1 MYQVIRFLFFCLL
14 GLGFLKLSPAQV
26 TQEYTGES
34 LRSLIFA
41 VNQLDN
47 KFERHEHRERALG
60 EVIKKSLTSLQ
71 RGQLNLERLYGTQS
85 HFDQRFSETDF
96 HLKAQEERLRN
107 RIETFFTEQDK
118 TNQRLLE
125 QLTKLSLN
133 VEKLLDNSN
142 DLRKPSNK
150 ESYSIDWYERQK
162 SPPYIHLN
170 DKRKSNE
177 ELYSSINYNLSRPIY
192 SSLNYSLS
200 RPTAQQLLKY
210 PGFDSNVL
218 VKSDEP
224 ASQSQQPCAQPTS
237 QNGLTDAVKIFFH
250 ELTNETHN
258 LLHDVNTN
266 VQNMVQKSQTEVM
279 SRLQE
284 VEQSLHTDAEEI
296 TKTLNIHEISLQE
309 FHSEMINTFNKV
321 NDSFETLSRCN
332 SVSKPRRQV
341 MDTEASASDLATDK
355 QPEQM
360 QLLDLLKTHFDTI
373 HQNMTNIQLEM
384 ATNLSA
390 TIKNEISFLWRQ
402 ISITNGEINDSR
414 DLLRLMRDRNE
425 IFVNSILQSIAA
437 ISLKVVDI
445 KERVMDMS
453 DYQNYLSNKLPLLPQ
468 EFADMQQA
476 FIGWLE
482 QLSETIKIVQETKNG
497 WASKILWK

>member
-1 MYQVIRFLFFCLL
+1 MYQLIRFLFFCLV
-14 GLGFLKLSPAQV
+14 GLGFLKLSRAQV
-26 TQEYTGES
+26 TQKYTGES
-34 LRSLIFA
+34 VRSLSSLSNT
-41 VNQLDN
+41 VNGLDN
-47 KFERHEHRERALG
+47 KLERHEHRERALG

-71 RGQLNLERLYGTQS
+71 RGQQLNLERLYGTQT
-85 HFDQRFSETDF
+85 HFDQRFSETDLQ
-96 HLKAQEERLRN
+96 LKAQEEKLRN

-118 TNQRLLE
+118 INQRLLE

-162 SPPYIHLN
+162 SPPYILSN

-177 ELYSSINYNLSRPIY
+177 ELFSSINYNLSRSIFRNI
-192 SSLNYSLS
+192 NYNLT
-200 RPTAQQLLKY
+200 RPTVQRLLEY
-210 PGFDSNVL
+210 PAFDSNTP
-218 VKSDEP
+218 VKSDEA
-224 ASQSQQPCAQPTS
+224 ASQIQQPCAQATS
-237 QNGLTDAVKIFFH
+237 PNGLTDAQMVSQIKTFLH

-266 VQNMVQKSQTEVM
+266 VQNMVQKSQTEVT

-284 VEQSLHTDAEEI
+284 VEQSLHFNAEEI
-296 TKTLNIHEISLQE
+296 TKKLNNHEISMQK
-309 FHSEMINTFNKV
+309 FHSEMISTYN
-321 NDSFETLSRCN
+321 
-332 SVSKPRRQV
+332 KPRRQV
-341 MDTEASASDLATDK
+341 MDTEASASDLVTDK
-355 QPEQM
+355 QPEQA
-360 QLLDLLKTHFDTI
+360 QLFDLLKTHFDTI
-373 HQNMTNIQLEM
+373 HQNLASNQLEIV
-384 ATNLSA
+384 TNLSA

-402 ISITNGEINDSR
+402 ISITNGELNDSR
-414 DLLRLMRDRNE
+414 DFLRLMRDRNE

-437 ISLKVVDI
+437 ISLKVEDI

-482 QLSETIKIVQETKNG
+482 QLSETIKIMQATKNG
-497 WASKILWK
+497 LASKIIRK

>member
-14 GLGFLKLSPAQV
+14 GLGFLKLSLAQV

-34 LRSLIFA
+34 VRSLSSLSYA
-41 VNQLDN
+41 VNLLDN
-47 KFERHEHRERALG
+47 KLERHEHRERALG

-71 RGQLNLERLYGTQS
+71 RGQQLNLERLYGTQT
-85 HFDQRFSETDF
+85 HFDQRFSETDLQ
-96 HLKAQEERLRN
+96 LKAQEEKLRN

-162 SPPYIHLN
+162 SPPYILSN

-177 ELYSSINYNLSRPIY
+177 ELFSSINYNLSRPFFRNITY
-192 SSLNYSLS
+192 NLTGPSV
-200 RPTAQQLLKY
+200 QQLLKY
-210 PGFDSNVL
+210 PAFDSNTP
-218 VKSDEP
+218 VKSDEV
-224 ASQSQQPCAQPTS
+224 ASQIQQPCAQATS
-237 QNGLTDAVKIFFH
+237 PNGLTDAQMVSQIKTFLH

-266 VQNMVQKSQTEVM
+266 VQNMVQKSQTEVT

-284 VEQSLHTDAEEI
+284 VEQSLHSNAEEI
-296 TKTLNIHEISLQE
+296 TKKLNNHEMSLQE
-309 FHSEMINTFNKV
+309 FHSEMISTYN
-321 NDSFETLSRCN
+321 
-332 SVSKPRRQV
+332 KPRRQV
-341 MDTEASASDLATDK
+341 MDTEASASDLVTDK
-355 QPEQM
+355 QPEQA
-360 QLLDLLKTHFDTI
+360 QLFDLLKTHFDTI
-373 HQNMTNIQLEM
+373 HQNLASNQLEIV
-384 ATNLSA
+384 TNLSA

-402 ISITNGEINDSR
+402 ISITNGELNDSR
-414 DLLRLMRDRNE
+414 DFLRLMRDRNE

-437 ISLKVVDI
+437 ISLKVEDI

-482 QLSETIKIVQETKNG
+482 QLSETIKIMQATKNG
-497 WASKILWK
+497 LASKMIRK

>member
-14 GLGFLKLSPAQV
+14 GLGFLKLSLAQV

-34 LRSLIFA
+34 VRSLSSLSYA
-41 VNQLDN
+41 VNLLDN
-47 KFERHEHRERALG
+47 KLERHEHRERALG

-71 RGQLNLERLYGTQS
+71 RGQQLNLERLYGTQT
-85 HFDQRFSETDF
+85 HFDQRFSETDLQ
-96 HLKAQEERLRN
+96 LKAQEEKLRN

-162 SPPYIHLN
+162 SPPYILSN

-177 ELYSSINYNLSRPIY
+177 ELYSSINYNLT
-192 SSLNYSLS
+192 
-200 RPTAQQLLKY
+200 RPTVQRLLKY
-210 PGFDSNVL
+210 PAFDSNTPVE
-218 VKSDEP
+218 SDEA
-224 ASQSQQPCAQPTS
+224 ASQVQQPTS
-237 QNGLTDAVKIFFH
+237 PNGLTDAQMVSQIKTFLH
-250 ELTNETHN
+250 ELTNKTHN

-266 VQNMVQKSQTEVM
+266 VQNMVQKSQTEVT

-284 VEQSLHTDAEEI
+284 VEQSLHSNAEEI
-296 TKTLNIHEISLQE
+296 TKKLNNHEMSLQE
-309 FHSEMINTFNKV
+309 FHSEMISTYNKV

-341 MDTEASASDLATDK
+341 MDTEASASDLVTDK
-355 QPEQM
+355 QPEQA
-360 QLLDLLKTHFDTI
+360 QLFDLLKTHFDTI
-373 HQNMTNIQLEM
+373 HQNLASNQLEIV
-384 ATNLSA
+384 TNLSA

-402 ISITNGEINDSR
+402 ISITNGELNDSK
-414 DLLRLMRDRNE
+414 DFLRLMRDRNE

-437 ISLKVVDI
+437 ISLKVEDI

-482 QLSETIKIVQETKNG
+482 QLSETIKIMQVTKNG
-497 WASKILWK
+497 LASKMK